1 MKPPESRHKN
11 KIMARQKNIEEMTTS
26 EAQKEFGNLLGRLAY
41 TKSYPDAFSLF
52 LDFAL
57 LPFNLEPTPEEKERF
72 QKLTDEDKR
81 TLLAMLS
88 CFGIITDNNGEGFK
102 DALGDLFME
111 HVSHGNNGQFF
122 TPEPLCQFMSLA
134 TGVDELKPGQ
144 SMCDPTCGSGRMLLA
159 AAKIA
164 AEKGN
169 RNIWLYGSDLD
180 LTCCKMAALNMLVN
194 SMQGEIA
201 HMNTI
206 TMDHYQSWHIRKML
220 SKDGHWLPYFY
231 LTGAGQTDF
240 ITRLDISTKRKTFPS
255 KQPAI
260 APQMS
265 EQRQY
270 KPGEQMMLFNF

>member
-26 EAQKEFGNLLGRLAY
+26 EAQKEFGNLLERLAY

-201 HMNTI
+201 HMNT
-206 TMDHYQSWHIRKML
+206 YYYGS
-220 SKDGHWLPYFY
+220 LPKLAYSQDALQRRSLASIFLPHGGRTNRLYHTVGYFNEAENIS
-231 LTGAGQTDF
+231 LQTTGNSPPNVGAT
-240 ITRLDISTKRKTFPS
+240 TV
-255 KQPAI
+255 
-260 APQMS
+260 
-265 EQRQY
+265 
-270 KPGEQMMLFNF
+270 

>member
-1 MKPPESRHKN
+1 
-11 KIMARQKNIEEMTTS
+11 MARQKNIEEMTTP

-81 TLLAMLS
+81 TLLTMLS

-134 TGVDELKPGQ
+134 TGVD
-144 SMCDPTCGSGRMLLA
+144 CLLYTS
-159 AAKIA
+159 
-164 AEKGN
+164 
-169 RNIWLYGSDLD
+169 R
-180 LTCCKMAALNMLVN
+180 CV
-194 SMQGEIA
+194 
-201 HMNTI
+201 
-206 TMDHYQSWHIRKML
+206 
-220 SKDGHWLPYFY
+220 
-231 LTGAGQTDF
+231 
-240 ITRLDISTKRKTFPS
+240 
-255 KQPAI
+255 
-260 APQMS
+260 
-265 EQRQY
+265 
-270 KPGEQMMLFNF
+270 

>member
-1 MKPPESRHKN
+1 
-11 KIMARQKNIEEMTTS
+11 MTTS
-26 EAQKEFGNLLGRLAY
+26 EAQKEFGNLLERLAY

-169 RNIWLYGSDLD
+169 RNIWLYGSISILP
-180 LTCCKMAALNMLVN
+180 AA
-194 SMQGEIA
+194 
-201 HMNTI
+201 
-206 TMDHYQSWHIRKML
+206 K
-220 SKDGHWLPYFY
+220 WL
-231 LTGAGQTDF
+231 L
-240 ITRLDISTKRKTFPS
+240 
-255 KQPAI
+255 
-260 APQMS
+260 
-265 EQRQY
+265 
-270 KPGEQMMLFNF
+270 